1 MDRNTSPNLVPG
13 QGSRTGASRQVYD
26 YSDEFWANLFTKQSD
41 LEPEQRLE
49 SGRLRLGD
57 LSPSW
62 TPLHSLAALL
72 LLVTFEGQ
80 RAKKFVSAEMHHVL
94 QPLPE
99 NTSVYSVRKAVK
111 APLQGAFEW
120 FEGWAG
126 GGVSPSDFRAA
137 AQAHATL
144 VNTLGEPFT
153 RSLLPN
159 LEYLAERVGGN
170 PELNSV
176 ALEVVRPLAG
186 SVDAE
191 QQKVVVA
198 FLSPSLEGLGAR
210 AESVIDLSDL
220 ERWKEMIRAE
230 ARMWDLPVRLLSED
244 QWRMPQLDSK
254 ADLYNPE
261 FSTEIMGSMA
271 VALDGMGVAPPVV
284 QEFLRGGI
292 NVLYPPVSGRVIL
305 FQVIEAPV
313 DQLGSLW

>member
-1 MDRNTSPNLVPG
+1 M
-13 QGSRTGASRQVYD
+13 
-26 YSDEFWANLFTKQSD
+26 
-41 LEPEQRLE
+41 
-49 SGRLRLGD
+49 
-57 LSPSW
+57 
-62 TPLHSLAALL
+62 
-72 LLVTFEGQ
+72 
-80 RAKKFVSAEMHHVL
+80 
-94 QPLPE
+94 
-99 NTSVYSVRKAVK
+99 
-111 APLQGAFEW
+111 
-120 FEGWAG
+120 
-126 GGVSPSDFRAA
+126 
-137 AQAHATL
+137 
-144 VNTLGEPFT
+144 
-153 RSLLPN
+153 
-159 LEYLAERVGGN
+159 
-170 PELNSV
+170 

-220 ERWKEMIRAE
+220 ERWKEMIRTE

-292 NVLYPPVSGRVIL
+292 NVLYPPVSGRVRDGR
-305 FQVIEAPV
+305 PSPRSRRR
-313 DQLGSLW
+313 GSPAAGRPPSPRGSSLPPTPDSSYFHESPGAKQSP